1 MYFQPQ
7 KNASRRTVSIAV
19 VVALHAG
26 VGYALVTGLHRTV
39 VDVIRDPFDVN
50 IIEDAKKP
58 PPDKPPPP
66 PPKNLPPP
74 PPPPQVPMPE
84 VALPPATVSTGPT
97 ITVATK
103 PEAPPPPPVASVRV
117 PPVVS
122 ASSCTKPEYPAA
134 SKRLEE
140 EGTVVLNFLIDVDGR
155 VIQGKVEGTSGFER
169 LDKAAL
175 DALGRCQFKP
185 GTVDGKAEQ
194 AWAKMKYT
202 FRLQN

>member
-7 KNASRRTVSIAV
+7 KNASRRMTSIGLV
-19 VVALHAG
+19 VLLHMG
-26 VGYALVTGLHRTV
+26 VGYALVTGLHRAV

-50 IIEDAKKP
+50 VIDDPKKP

-66 PPKNLPPP
+66 PPKNAPPP
-74 PPPPQVPMPE
+74 PPPPEVPMPE

-97 ITVATK
+97 ITVAQPKT
-103 PEAPPPPPVASVRV
+103 EAPPAPAVHV

-122 ASSCTKPEYPAA
+122 ASSCTKPDYPAA

-140 EGTVVLNFLIDVDGR
+140 EGTVVLNFLIGLDGR
-155 VIQGKVEGTSGFER
+155 VIQGKVDGSSGFDR

-185 GTVDGKAEQ
+185 GTTDGKPEQ

>member
-7 KNASRRTVSIAV
+7 KNASRRMTSIGLV
-19 VVALHAG
+19 VLLHIG
-26 VGYALVTGLHRTV
+26 IGYALLTGLHRAV

-84 VALPPATVSTGPT
+84 VALPAATVSSGPT

-103 PEAPPPPPVASVRV
+103 QEAPPPPVASVRV

-155 VIQGKVEGTSGFER
+155 VVQGKVEGTSGFER

-185 GTVDGKAEQ
+185 GSVDGRPEQ

-202 FRLQN
+202 FKLQN

>member
-1 MYFQPQ
+1 M
-7 KNASRRTVSIAV
+7 SIAV